1 MLYGMQ
7 GIPDAYYANIHF
19 VEIISLLG
27 YQEKRS
33 TSYDAIGFPDLPGE
47 YSVICPQFVFL
58 MYC

>member
-19 VEIISLLG
+19 VEIVSLLG

-33 TSYDAIGFPDLPGE
+33 TICDAIGFPDLLGE
-47 YSVICPQFVFL
+47 YSVICPQILLL